1 VVSESKSSV
10 WRVEIAVPR
19 AAAPPFAEA
28 IEAHCAAVSWTAPD
42 EGDALIIAFTADEP
56 NREAIG
62 IALEAIA
69 EVLDLDVPHARFA
82 PEAPRD
88 WVVETEVRFPALD
101 VGRFHIMGSHI
112 AEAPPLGRIALRI
125 DAGPAFGSGEH
136 GSTSGCLMALEGLA
150 HRPVRRILDMGCGSG
165 ILAIAAARIWQAP
178 VLACDIDRRSVAV
191 TRINADRNGVG
202 RRIRAATSD
211 GYHCRSV
218 GECRPYD
225 LIVNNIL
232 ARPLMR
238 LAGDLGR
245 HLAPGGVAVLSGFIA
260 RDAARVLFAHRA
272 AGLRLRRKI
281 EIDGWVALVVGR

>member
-1 VVSESKSSV
+1 MASEAKSTV
-10 WRVEIAVPR
+10 WRVEFAVPR

-42 EGDALIIAFTADEP
+42 DGDALITAFTAEEP

-62 IALEAIA
+62 MALEAIA
-69 EVLDLDVPHARFA
+69 EILGLDVPQTCFT

-88 WVVETEVRFPALD
+88 WVVETEARFPALD

-112 AEAPPLGRIALRI
+112 ADAPPFGRIALRI

-136 GSTSGCLMALEGLA
+136 GSTSGCLIALEGLA

-165 ILAIAAARIWQAP
+165 ILAIAAARIWQAS

-191 TRINADRNGVG
+191 TRINAERNRVG
-202 RRIRAATSD
+202 KRIRAIAGD
-211 GYHCRSV
+211 GYHCQAVS
-218 GECRPYD
+218 ECRPYD
-225 LIVNNIL
+225 LIVSNIL

-238 LAGDLGR
+238 MAGDLGR
-245 HLAPGGVAVLSGFIA
+245 HLAPGGVAVLSGFIPRA
-260 RDAARVLFAHRA
+260 AARVLFAHRA
-272 AGLRLRRKI
+272 AGLCLRRKI